1 MTEQP
6 PFPEVESGVQQMP
19 ELTKTNIINAAA
31 AMSKKV
37 LDNGE
42 APILETYIRA
52 KAMLEYSKQL
62 VLDLNESATDEALK
76 YGKEGQKTVLG
87 VEFSVGG
94 SGKKFDFS
102 GDAEWDDL
110 NEGMDQIKEQMKT
123 RETFLKTLKKEM
135 ADTETGEVIK
145 PPKIL
150 SEGKDTLKITFKK

>member
-6 PFPEVESGVQQMP
+6 PFPEVESGIAKIP

-31 AMSKKV
+31 SKSKEI
-37 LDNGE
+37 LDEGNVS
-42 APILETYIRA
+42 ILEAYIKA

-62 VLDLNESATDEALK
+62 VLDLNEPATDEATK
-76 YGKEGQKTVLG
+76 YGKEGQKTILG
-87 VEFSVGG
+87 VEFGVAN

-102 GDAEWDDL
+102 GDTEWNDL
-110 NEGMDQIKEQMKT
+110 NEGMGQLKEEMKK

-135 ADTETGEVIK
+135 AETDGGEVIK

-150 SEGKDTLKITFKK
+150 SEGKDTLKITFKR